1 MGGKG
6 LVVVSH
12 NWWDTWNESAWRTF
26 DEIVVDKRKPF
37 FTFMKNAS
45 RYLLYITLHSPSCHV
60 LSCALPKI
68 SRTIYLPHVFA
79 NAVDNIDTSGR
90 FISID
95 IYKLPFDLFVLR
107 IFFFFYAINCVCS
120 VHRCLFYVK
129 DERNDCS
136 SQQSTFVRFFVG
148 CELSTESGMRLTSC
162 LMAEITNWLPLMSTA
177 DVNHRI
183 STVKFLEGS
192 MIRVWWRHCLWAN
205 NLSGTPNGVTAVL
218 CVCERQC
225 SCSCIWQT
233 VNVQRILA
241 VIDGGVCLSSSY
253 ARNVYTQAIYPCFDM
268 RMWKAYKW
276 NTSHGCSC
284 VFPTLTYAIHTA

>member
-107 IFFFFYAINCVCS
+107 IFFFLRNKL
-120 VHRCLFYVK
+120 CLFCSSLFVLRKRWAKWLQQSAVNIRSILRWLRIKHRKWYEINIMPYGWNNKLTAV
-129 DERNDCS
+129 DVDSRRQSPNLDCKIS
-136 SQQSTFVRFFVG
+136 GRVDDSRVVAAMPLSQQSFG
-148 CELSTESGMRLTSC
+148 H
-162 LMAEITNWLPLMSTA
+162 AERSNCCFM
-177 DVNHRI
+177 
-183 STVKFLEGS
+183 
-192 MIRVWWRHCLWAN
+192 RVWKTVLMLMYLADGERRTCSVYLPWL
-205 NLSGTPNGVTAVL
+205 TAVSVCHHRTHVMCTPRPFIPVL
-218 CVCERQC
+218 TCVCGRHTSEIQATDVR
-225 SCSCIWQT
+225 
-233 VNVQRILA
+233 V
-241 VIDGGVCLSSSY
+241 SS
-253 ARNVYTQAIYPCFDM
+253 QP
-268 RMWKAYKW
+268 
-276 NTSHGCSC
+276 
-284 VFPTLTYAIHTA
+284 

>member
-1 MGGKG
+1 MKVLGVH
-6 LVVVSH
+6 LTRSLSINENHFSH
-12 NWWDTWNESAWRTF
+12 SWRTHPDIF
-26 DEIVVDKRKPF
+26 SILHCTR
-37 FTFMKNAS
+37 
-45 RYLLYITLHSPSCHV
+45 LLAMSCLVLCQKFREQFICHTCLLMPLIISTRAAALSALTYTNCRSIC
-60 LSCALPKI
+60 LSCE
-68 SRTIYLPHVFA
+68 Y
-79 NAVDNIDTSGR
+79 
-90 FISID
+90 
-95 IYKLPFDLFVLR
+95 
-107 IFFFFYAINCVCS
+107 FFFFYAINCVCS

-192 MIRVWWRHCLWAN
+192 MIREWWRQCFWAN

>member
-107 IFFFFYAINCVCS
+107 IFFFFLRNKL
-120 VHRCLFYVK
+120 CLF
-129 DERNDCS
+129 CS
-136 SQQSTFVRFFVG
+136 SLFVLRKRWAKWLQQSAVNIRSIFVG

-192 MIRVWWRHCLWAN
+192 MIREWWRQCFWAN

-233 VNVQRILA
+233 VNAERA
-241 VIDGGVCLSSSY
+241 AYTCRDWRRCLSVIIV
-253 ARNVYTQAIYPCFDM
+253 RT
-268 RMWKAYKW
+268 
-276 NTSHGCSC
+276 
-284 VFPTLTYAIHTA
+284 